1 MIQHDPTS
9 RTEVLVTGH
18 ICLDVI
24 TNLVDPTPLR
34 PGHIVTA
41 RPVQLSTGGTVANVG
56 VALRRLGTPV
66 SLLARVGDDV
76 FGGIVLDTL
85 RAAGPE
91 LAKRMLVTPGAA
103 TSYSIVINP
112 PGVDRTFLHCAGA
125 NDDYAAADV
134 PATALA
140 AARIMHLGYP
150 PLLRRLYADG
160 GAELARVFEQAQSA
174 GVVTSLD
181 LCDVDPEGP
190 AARVDWQDVLARALP
205 HVDIFA
211 PSVGEL
217 NGMLRVTPQDAG
229 SPPGVGAPVGDDAPV
244 GDNLSVGDDAPV
256 GDDVPVDDDAPV
268 DLALVRNLAER
279 ALALG
284 ARVVAIKLGDQGLYL
299 RTAAHDLTR
308 LGTLLGL
315 DPALWRDREVLA
327 PCFTPTQLTGT
338 TGSGDAT
345 IAGLLAALMR
355 GADPITA
362 ATAATAVGA
371 CSVEAADATSGIPVW
386 SEVAARVDAG
396 WARLPVGDALTAGR
410 RWQHDPQGTLFDPD
424 PQEAA

>member
-9 RTEVLVTGH
+9 RPEILVTGH

-24 TNLVDPTPLR
+24 TNLAEPSPLR
-34 PGHIVTA
+34 PGHLVTA
-41 RPVQLSTGGTVANVG
+41 KPVQLSTGGAVANVG
-56 VALRRLGTPV
+56 LALHRLGTPT

-85 RAAGPE
+85 RHAAPS
-91 LAKRMLVTPGAA
+91 LAEHMLVAPGAA

-125 NDDYAAADV
+125 NEDYSAADV
-134 PATALA
+134 PARELA

-150 PLLRRLYADG
+150 PLLPRLYADG
-160 GAELARVFEQAQSA
+160 GAGLARIFAHAQDA

-190 AARVDWQDVLARALP
+190 AARVDWENVLVGALP

-217 NGMLRVTPQDAG
+217 SAMLRIA
-229 SPPGVGAPVGDDAPV
+229 PPGASAVAGDDAP
-244 GDNLSVGDDAPV
+244 P
-256 GDDVPVDDDAPV
+256 
-268 DLALVRNLAER
+268 DLALVRTLAGR

-284 ARVVAIKLGDQGLYL
+284 AHVVAIKLGDQGLYL
-299 RTAAHDLTR
+299 RTGAS
-308 LGTLLGL
+308 GL
-315 DPALWRDREVLA
+315 DRLCALLSLDAEPWRGREVLA
-327 PCFTPTQLTGT
+327 PCFMPRQLAGT
-338 TGSGDAT
+338 NGSGDAT
-345 IAGLLAALMR
+345 VAGLLAALMR
-355 GADPITA
+355 GTDPVSA

-371 CSVEAADATSGIPVW
+371 CSVEAADATSGIPAW
-386 SEVAARVDAG
+386 NEVAARIEAG
-396 WARLPVGDALTAGR
+396 WARLPVDRALTAGLTWR
-410 RWQHDPQGTLFDPD
+410 HDPQGTLFDPD
-424 PQEAA
+424 PQDHPDPQEAA

>member
-41 RPVQLSTGGTVANVG
+41 KPVQLSTGGAVANVG
-56 VALRRLGTPV
+56 VALHRLGTPV

-85 RAAGPE
+85 RAVGPK
-91 LAKRMLVTPGAA
+91 LAERMLVAPGAA
-103 TSYSIVINP
+103 TSYSVVINP

-125 NDDYAAADV
+125 NEDYGADDV
-134 PATALA
+134 PAGALA
-140 AARIMHLGYP
+140 TAGIMHLGYP

-160 GAELARVFEQAQSA
+160 GAELARVFERAQAA
-174 GVVTSLD
+174 RVVTSLD

-190 AARVDWQDVLARALP
+190 AARVDWEGVLAQALP

-211 PSVGEL
+211 PSVDEL
-217 NGMLRVTPQDAG
+217 GAMLRIAPDDAG
-229 SPPGVGAPVGDDAPV
+229 PSAGEDRT
-244 GDNLSVGDDAPV
+244 L
-256 GDDVPVDDDAPV
+256 
-268 DLALVRNLAER
+268 DLALIRTLAER

-284 ARVVAIKLGDQGLYL
+284 AHVVAIKLGDQGLYL
-299 RTAAHDLTR
+299 RTAANGLNR
-308 LGTLLGL
+308 FCTLLGL
-315 DPALWRDREVLA
+315 EPARWGDREVLA
-327 PCFTPTQLTGT
+327 PCFAPSSLAGT
-338 TGSGDAT
+338 NGSGDAT

-355 GADPITA
+355 GSGPVAA

-371 CSVEAADATSGIPVW
+371 CSVEAADATSGIPAW
-386 SEVAARVDAG
+386 SEVVARIAAG
-396 WARLPVGDALTAGR
+396 WERLPVDRALTADR
-410 RWQHDPQGTLFDPD
+410 RWRRDPQGTLFDPD